1 MLYRYIIA
9 SICVHPSYTSNRE
22 ALIDL
27 TAERVYLAFHST
39 ENKKKILKKFL
50 RNEKLKKEQIEKM
63 IFLIL
68 IAGDIVNGKF
78 HFIHYEPQ
86 VHITEP
92 GTHKVRPQKLLRKM
106 SLR

>member
-68 IAGDIVNGKF
+68 IAGDIVNGKLTSRNLG
-78 HFIHYEPQ
+78 HSGQSE
-86 VHITEP
+86 
-92 GTHKVRPQKLLRKM
+92 RKRFCLM
-106 SLR
+106 IYRL

>member
-1 MLYRYIIA
+1 M
-9 SICVHPSYTSNRE
+9 
-22 ALIDL
+22 
-27 TAERVYLAFHST
+27 AFHST

-78 HFIHYEPQ
+78 YFIHYEPH
-86 VHITEP
+86 VHSMEP
-92 GTHKVRPQKLLRKM
+92 GTHKVHPDVKILAWPCT
-106 SLR
+106 

>member
-39 ENKKKILKKFL
+39 ENKKTITEKIFKK
-50 RNEKLKKEQIEKM
+50 RKIEKR
-63 IFLIL
+63 
-68 IAGDIVNGKF
+68 AN
-78 HFIHYEPQ
+78 
-86 VHITEP
+86 
-92 GTHKVRPQKLLRKM
+92 
-106 SLR
+106 

>member
-39 ENKKKILKKFL
+39 ENKKNTEKFL
-50 RNEKLKKEQIEKM
+50 RNEKLKKR
-63 IFLIL
+63 
-68 IAGDIVNGKF
+68 AN
-78 HFIHYEPQ
+78 
-86 VHITEP
+86 
-92 GTHKVRPQKLLRKM
+92 
-106 SLR
+106 